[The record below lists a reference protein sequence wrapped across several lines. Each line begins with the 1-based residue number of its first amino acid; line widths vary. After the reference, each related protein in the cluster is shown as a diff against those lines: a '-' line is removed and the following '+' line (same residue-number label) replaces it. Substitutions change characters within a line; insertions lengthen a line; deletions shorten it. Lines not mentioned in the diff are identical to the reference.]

1 MPAQN
6 RAQIDRYNNMMLKKY
21 ILASI
26 VLTLSQFACA
36 QFEED
41 ADLLNEIAL
50 TSQGIQQEFE
60 AKILG
65 LDQREHL
72 LAGLFLRTSQN
83 VHDTAQHARTAL
95 LLVEVVDPKRIGYAT
110 QLFNVDMVI
119 FTTALARDV
128 EVLGEISSK
137 TGSSLLRKAS
147 DDLGSQVVEFQR
159 LVHEIRGKGR

>member
-1 MPAQN
+1 
-6 RAQIDRYNNMMLKKY
+6 MLKKY
-21 ILASI
+21 IFALL

-41 ADLLNEIAL
+41 ADFLNEIAL

-65 LDQREHL
+65 LDLKEHL

-83 VHDTAQHARTAL
+83 VHDTAQHARTVL
-95 LLVEVVDPKRIGYAT
+95 LLVEVVDPKRIGYAI
-110 QLFNVDMVI
+110 QLFKLDMAM
-119 FTTALARDV
+119 FTTALARDADA
-128 EVLGEISSK
+128 LREISSK
-137 TGSSLLRKAS
+137 SDSSLMRKAS

-159 LVHEIRGKGR
+159 LLHEIRSKGR